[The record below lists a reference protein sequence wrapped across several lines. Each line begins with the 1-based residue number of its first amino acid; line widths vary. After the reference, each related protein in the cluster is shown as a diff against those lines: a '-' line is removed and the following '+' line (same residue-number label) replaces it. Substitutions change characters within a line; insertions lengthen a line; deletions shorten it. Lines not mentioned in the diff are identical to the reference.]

1 MIEIPKPSRR
11 DLLQGSFAA
20 LAALALPG
28 EVRAAGDGGAEAA
41 HPNMLWY
48 EQPAREWTEALPVG
62 NGRIGAMVFGGIAQE
77 RLQLNEDTLWAGGPY
92 DPVNPEASGALAEVR
107 RLIFA
112 DRWAEAEAL
121 ANASLMA
128 RPIAQMPYQTVGDL
142 MIDMSGT
149 ADFSD
154 YRRALD
160 LDAAIATTRFRAGAT
175 EFRREVVA
183 SPVDQVIAVRLSADR
198 PGAIDA
204 DVWFRTPQPGAV
216 VQAEANG
223 ALVLAARN
231 PAAHGVAGALRFEA
245 RAHVSQSGGRI
256 EEGNDRVR
264 VRGAAEVVILIAM
277 ATSYRRFDDVAAIR
291 RQRGAD
297 SKARRPSFSE
307 IAASTAEAPPP
318 VPPRGGPRPRPRQ
331 PSDRRAHPPA
341 NLGRPGARRALFS
354 IWRPS

>member
-11 DLLQGSFAA
+11 DLLQGSFGA

-28 EVRAAGDGGAEAA
+28 DVRAAGDGGAEAA

-92 DPVNPEASGALAEVR
+92 DPVNPEAAGALAEVR

-121 ANASLMA
+121 ANARLMA

-142 MIDMSGT
+142 MIDTPGA
-149 ADFSD
+149 ADTSD

-160 LDAAIATTRFRAGAT
+160 LDAAIATTRS
-175 EFRREVVA
+175 RRRNRVPA
-183 SPVDQVIAVRLSADR
+183 RSGGFADR
-198 PGAIDA
+198 PGDRRPAVGRPPGAIDA

-216 VQAEANG
+216 AQAEANG
-223 ALVLAARN
+223 TLVLSARN
-231 PAAHGVAGALRFEA
+231 PAAHGIAGALRFEA
-245 RAHVSQSGGRI
+245 RAHVS
-256 EEGNDRVR
+256 
-264 VRGAAEVVILIAM
+264 AK
-277 ATSYRRFDDVAAIR
+277 R
-291 RQRGAD
+291 RQDRGT
-297 SKARRPSFSE
+297 E
-307 IAASTAEAPPP
+307 
-318 VPPRGGPRPRPRQ
+318 
-331 PSDRRAHPPA
+331 
-341 NLGRPGARRALFS
+341 
-354 IWRPS
+354 

>member
-11 DLLQGSFAA
+11 DLLQGSLGA

-28 EVRAAGDGGAEAA
+28 DVRAAGDGGAEAA

-121 ANASLMA
+121 ANARLMA
-128 RPIAQMPYQTVGDL
+128 KPIAQMPYQTVGDL
-142 MIDMSGT
+142 MIDIARRGGLLRTIGARSIST
-149 ADFSD
+149 RRSP
-154 YRRALD
+154 RRAF
-160 LDAAIATTRFRAGAT
+160 APAQPGSA
-175 EFRREVVA
+175 REVVA
-183 SPVDQVIAVRLSADR
+183 SPADQVIAVRLSADR

-216 VQAEANG
+216 G
-223 ALVLAARN
+223 A
-231 PAAHGVAGALRFEA
+231 
-245 RAHVSQSGGRI
+245 SGGERHA
-256 EEGNDRVR
+256 RLSR
-264 VRGAAEVVILIAM
+264 R
-277 ATSYRRFDDVAAIR
+277 AT
-291 RQRGAD
+291 
-297 SKARRPSFSE
+297 
-307 IAASTAEAPPP
+307 
-318 VPPRGGPRPRPRQ
+318 RPRT
-331 PSDRRAHPPA
+331 A
-341 NLGRPGARRALFS
+341 
-354 IWRPS
+354 